1 MDDIEEYDEGQM
13 GFMKDLQ
20 ESSKE
25 TMMEMIY
32 NAIVNKQH
40 GALNHEASNSTKI
53 EGLTNILNF
62 FKEREEY
69 EKCHEINKIIN
80 EYDNNQ
86 SI

>member
-1 MDDIEEYDEGQM
+1 MDEIEEYDGNEM
-13 GFMKDLQ
+13 RFIKDLQ

-25 TMMEMIY
+25 TMMEMVY

-40 GALNHEASNSTKI
+40 GALNHDASNSTKI
-53 EGLTNILNF
+53 QGLTSVLNF

-80 EYDNNQ
+80 KYDANN
-86 SI
+86 